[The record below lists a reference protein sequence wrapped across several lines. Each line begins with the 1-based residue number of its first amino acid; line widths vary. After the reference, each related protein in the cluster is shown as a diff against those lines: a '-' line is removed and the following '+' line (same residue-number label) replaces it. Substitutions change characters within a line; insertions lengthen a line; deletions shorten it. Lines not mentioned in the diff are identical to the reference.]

1 MVTQGTLFFK
11 ISAREILGG
20 KFFSTLKALKTF
32 ASTNAFGFIT
42 INSVEDQLLP
52 QVLNGGCTVSKIYS
66 TLRMESY
73 EFWDT
78 QRIKS
83 QALCCKCDG
92 TCPNCHKAV
101 RLGSRKL
108 SPRMAEEFES
118 EIGDLDWRDNQ
129 HPEEQEADY
138 RTRIGDYGHCCLED
152 EDDLNE
158 SVITDLLIPGKP
170 LDFFELERKML
181 EQEEIHKEVARQR
194 EERIRAE
201 KQTLAGLISR
211 KEMGEILSS
220 EEEKVLTEGLLMV
233 SNEASKA
240 MAFHQ
245 CGWFAALLYPELKG
259 KDRRCN
265 LCAKWRQAG
274 DRIWQSRRTQNVSVM
289 NANILYRSS
298 DRVVADAKA
307 FLLFCRN
314 QYRSNFL
321 DHLVKEYLLQVRA
334 GILPWEVFPAPFM
347 WEDHLDAIKSQLIDL
362 DSIGW
367 FGTTRMVE
375 SLVNNILQSASHTQ
389 KKDAVKQLFRFL
401 QKYREAKG
409 LQNPDNNRDQKMVTA
424 WLDTQLSA
432 YRLPYTD
439 DFWCPTN
446 KSVSKPSIG
455 PQPRYTTP
463 AICMG
468 CLVHRQGR
476 C

>member
-1 MVTQGTLFFK
+1 M
-11 ISAREILGG
+11 
-20 KFFSTLKALKTF
+20 
-32 ASTNAFGFIT
+32 
-42 INSVEDQLLP
+42 P

-138 RTRIGDYGHCCLED
+138 RTRIGDYGHCCSED

-158 SVITDLLIPGKP
+158 PVITDLLIPGER
-170 LDFFELERKML
+170 LDFFELERRML

-194 EERIRAE
+194 EFRIRAE

-211 KEMGEILSS
+211 KEMGEIISS
-220 EEEKVLTEGLLMV
+220 EEEKVLMEGLLMV
-233 SNEASKA
+233 LNEAS
-240 MAFHQ
+240 MALTFHR
-245 CGWFAALLYPELKG
+245 CGWFTALLYPELKG

-289 NANILYRSS
+289 NANVLYRNS
-298 DRVVADAKA
+298 DRVVTDAKA
-307 FLLFCRN
+307 TLQFCRN
-314 QYRSNFL
+314 QYRSELL
-321 DHLVKEYLLQVRA
+321 DHLVKEFELQVQA
-334 GILPWEVFPAPFM
+334 GTMPWEVLPVPFM
-347 WEDHLDAIKSQLIDL
+347 WEDHMETIRKQLVDL
-362 DSIGW
+362 DSISW
-367 FGTTRMVE
+367 FGTTQDIQK
-375 SLVNNILQSASHTQ
+375 LVNYILASTSHTQ
-389 KKDAVKQLFRFL
+389 KKDALRELVSFLRQLRTIRRI
-401 QKYREAKG
+401 K
-409 LQNPDNNRDQKMVTA
+409 NPDIRADRKMVTA
-424 WLDTQLSA
+424 WLDSHLSE
-432 YRLPYTD
+432 YGLPYSD
-439 DFWCPTN
+439 NLWCPPN